1 MKLQGSYRLSG
12 LKFVVYILIT
22 IFLVTTVQ
30 AQENEFKQLPNKER
44 AIQNLVMGIQSDNAG
59 LKRSCIYF
67 AGKYEV
73 SEVVNELIELLGK
86 EKDSSTKKV
95 IALVLYKIG
104 DQKGINAIKKLAQT
118 DSDSKVR
125 NLCSAITIAYNKNI
139 TFE

>member
-44 AIQNLVMGIQSDNAG
+44 AIQNLVIGIQSDNAG

-104 DQKGINAIKKLAQT
+104 DQKGIK
-118 DSDSKVR
+118 
-125 NLCSAITIAYNKNI
+125 
-139 TFE
+139 